1 MKIKLLLKLT
11 LVTLQCVAIPAF
23 AAMATGKV
31 STIQIPSGDGN
42 TVYFKLDPMPQG
54 VTKWFYV
61 RNASGSGAGCTFTGS
76 EKTTDRAYAA
86 LLTAKASSNSVE
98 VSYCLDSAGYGLV
111 NGYVRINPE

>member
-1 MKIKLLLKLT
+1 MKIQLLLKLT

-31 STIQIPSGDGN
+31 TEIQIPANDGN
-42 TVYFKLDPMPQG
+42 TIYFKLDPMPQG

-61 RNASGSGAGCTFTGS
+61 RNASGSSRGCTFAES
-76 EKTTDRAYAA
+76 EKSTDRAYSA

-98 VSYCLDSAGYGLV
+98 VGYCLDSAGYGLV
-111 NGYVRINPE
+111 NGYVRVNPE